1 MSEMLSV
8 AEAAKALDLSVRRVR
23 ALIDADAI
31 PAERIGRSWV
41 LSRDAVDRFA
51 RRRRRRG
58 RRLSSENAWALLAL
72 LSGEEPASVEAPSMS
87 RLRRYAR
94 DPEWRLEL
102 LEHAEPRAKVLPL
115 WMPADDLRKL
125 AEYPLVRSGLSA
137 SDAVSHLDV
146 VPQRDE
152 PLDAYAD
159 EDVAEEVLRRF
170 LPEEDTADPNVILRV
185 VKGGPPM
192 HGDGEVPLPVVAAD
206 LLDHDDPRVRRAA
219 ERALRELADAR

>member
-8 AEAAKALDLSVRRVR
+8 AEAAEALGLSIRRVR

-31 PAERIGRSWV
+31 PAGRIGRSWV

-58 RRLSSENAWALLAL
+58 RRLSSANAWALLAL
-72 LSGEEPASVEAPSMS
+72 LAGEEPASVDAPALS

-146 VPQRDE
+146 VPRRHE
-152 PLDAYAD
+152 PLDVYAD
-159 EDVAEEVLRRF
+159 EDVAEQVLHRF
-170 LPEEDTADPNVILRV
+170 LPEEGAADPNVILRV
-185 VKGGPPM
+185 VRGGPPVRS
-192 HGDGEVPLPVVAAD
+192 DEEAPLPVVAAD

-219 ERALRELADAR
+219 ERALRELGG

>member
-72 LSGEEPASVEAPSMS
+72 LSAEEPASVKAPSMS

-125 AEYPLVRSGLSA
+125 
-137 SDAVSHLDV
+137 
-146 VPQRDE
+146 
-152 PLDAYAD
+152 
-159 EDVAEEVLRRF
+159 
-170 LPEEDTADPNVILRV
+170 
-185 VKGGPPM
+185 
-192 HGDGEVPLPVVAAD
+192 
-206 LLDHDDPRVRRAA
+206 
-219 ERALRELADAR
+219 

>member
-1 MSEMLSV
+1 MREMLSV

-23 ALIDADAI
+23 ALIDAGAI
-31 PAERIGRSWV
+31 PAERIGRAWV

-51 RRRRRRG
+51 RRHRRRG

-72 LSGEEPASVEAPSMS
+72 LSGEEPASVEAPAMS

-94 DPEWRLEL
+94 DREWRLEL

-137 SDAVSHLDV
+137 RDAISRLDV
-146 VPQRDE
+146 VPQGDE

-159 EDVAEEVLRRF
+159 EDVAEEVLHRF
-170 LPEEDTADPNVILRV
+170 LPEEDAANPNVILRV
-185 VKGGPPM
+185 VKGGPPVR
-192 HGDGEVPLPVVAAD
+192 GDEEVPLPVVAAD